1 MARNIR
7 RTGGLDMF
15 EAIIGHLQASANA
28 CLTQAAI
35 ANGTTAGKLKT
46 VTDPVHFRID
56 GALYKVAATDD
67 AWALGAI
74 PTLAANTYR
83 AVTLYVDAAG
93 AFTIDTGTIVTNTVS
108 AAAGR
113 LAALALCPAIPA
125 GKSIVG
131 VFVGAPSTN
140 FANALTGQA
149 NVQLYHGIPA
159 GYGTLS
165 MVPLTPSGVAD
176 FPSLVAP

>member
-1 MARNIR
+1 MARNVR
-7 RTGGLDMF
+7 RTGGVDQF
-15 EAIIGHLQASANA
+15 DAIIAHLQAFSNA
-28 CLTQAAI
+28 CLTHAAI

-67 AWALGAI
+67 AWTLSAI

-93 AFTIDTGTIVTNTVS
+93 AFTIDAGTIVTNTVS
-108 AAAGR
+108 VAAGR
-113 LAALALCPAIPA
+113 LAALALCPAIPS

-131 VFVGAPSTN
+131 VFVGAPATN

-165 MVPLTPSGVAD
+165 TVAGSPTGLSD
-176 FPSLVAP
+176 FPTLSAP

>member
-1 MARNIR
+1 MARTIR
-7 RTGGLDMF
+7 RTGGIDMWD
-15 EAIIGHLQASANA
+15 AIIGMLQAQANA

-56 GALYKVAATDD
+56 GALYKVDATDD
-67 AWALGAI
+67 AWTLSAI
-74 PTLAANTYR
+74 ATLAANTYR

-93 AFTIDTGTIVTNTVS
+93 VFTIDAGTIVTNTVS

-125 GKSIVG
+125 TKSIVG
-131 VFVGAPSTN
+131 VFVGAPATN
-140 FANALTGQA
+140 FALALTGQT
-149 NVQLYHGIPA
+149 NVALYHGIPA

-165 MVPLTPSGVAD
+165 MVPLTPVGISD
-176 FPSLVAP
+176 FPTLVAP